1 MTLSSLSFDPQTQ
14 CFHCGQ
20 PLPPQRDYPIVFQ
33 DQQYDCCC
41 TGCHAIAQ
49 AVLASGLTEYYLH
62 RTAFPQKGETALPD
76 EIKQLALYDN
86 DNIQH
91 GFVTAVGEHVRE
103 AMLILE
109 GINCAACIWLNEKHL
124 HQLDGILDVQV
135 NYATH
140 RARIKWD
147 ARVLK
152 LSQIL
157 SEIQR
162 LGYKAHP
169 YNAQGYADRRKKQR
183 SKEIKRI
190 AIAGLSAAQVMMF
203 AVALYAG
210 AHYGMEESTLLL
222 FRYFSLVLTVPVMVY
237 AAIPFYKGAWSALR
251 TRRLN
256 MDVPVVL
263 GVISAF
269 IGSLW
274 VTFKNDM
281 ALPVYYDSVTMFIL
295 FLLSTRFL
303 ERGAQERSVEAAE
316 NLLKLAPAMAN
327 RVLENGTIQPIAVA
341 DLEKDHL
348 ILVKAGEV
356 IAADSRI
363 EQGESQVDEAL
374 LTGESRPVPK
384 RKGDSVITGSLN
396 LESPLWLRVEAT
408 GEQTV
413 LAGIVRL
420 LDKAQAEKPKLAQIA
435 DRIAGHFTLIL
446 LCITLGAGIAWWFIN
461 PHRVFDIVLA
471 ILVVTCPCA
480 LSLAAPAAFAA
491 AMSRLLQ
498 EGILITRGHALETL
512 ATIQHFLFDKT
523 GTLTH
528 GKPEITAI
536 RCFDPAYSEQTCL
549 QLAASLERASEHPLA
564 QCFLKRVPADQ
575 LYPVEDLQNYPGK
588 GLVGTIQHV
597 QYQLGQ
603 FVPSDDPVLAHQ
615 QDFDPESTH
624 VWLRTDKTTLAVF
637 ALTDTIREEAATLI
651 QRLHQN
657 GYHTSMLSGDHQ
669 RAAER
674 VGQALSIQAIH
685 AGLKPDD
692 KLAHLKALQATGQ
705 VVAMV
710 GDGINDAPVL
720 AGANVSIAMGQG
732 TQVARASSD
741 IILLKEHLT
750 DIVQAV
756 QISQE
761 TMRIVKQNFIWSL
774 VYNAVAIPIAVLGYL
789 PPWLA
794 SLGMSFSS
802 LIVVLNAMRL
812 KQKESNSPE

>member
-1 MTLSSLSFDPQTQ
+1 MTLSSLPFDAQTQ

-20 PLPPQRDYPIVFQ
+20 PLPTDPHYPIEFQ
-33 DQQYDCCC
+33 GQSYQCCC

-49 AVLASGLTEYYLH
+49 AVLENGLTEYYVH
-62 RTAFPQKGETALPD
+62 RTAFPQKGEAALPE

-86 DNIQH
+86 DNIQQ
-91 GFVTAVGEHVRE
+91 GFVTALGEHERE

-124 HQLDGILDVQV
+124 HQLKGILDVQV

-140 RARIKWD
+140 RARVKWD
-147 ARVLK
+147 DRLLK
-152 LSQIL
+152 LSEIL
-157 SEIQR
+157 SEIQL

-169 YNAQGYADRRKKQR
+169 YNAQSYADRRKKQR

-203 AVALYAG
+203 AVGLYAG

-222 FRYFSLVLTVPVMVY
+222 FRYFSLILTLPVMIY

-251 TRRLN
+251 TGRLN
-256 MDVPVVL
+256 MDAPVVL
-263 GVISAF
+263 GVLGAF
-269 IGSLW
+269 LGSLW

-281 ALPVYYDSVTMFIL
+281 SLPVYYDSVTMFVL

-327 RVLENGTIQPIAVA
+327 EVLENGEIRPIAVA
-341 DLEKDHL
+341 HLKKDQI
-348 ILVKAGEV
+348 ILVKAGEI
-356 IAADSRI
+356 IAADSLVT
-363 EQGESQVDEAL
+363 QGESQVDEAL

-384 RKGDSVITGSLN
+384 KNGDRVITGSVN

-420 LDKAQAEKPKLAQIA
+420 LDKAQAEKPQLAQIA
-435 DRIAGHFTLIL
+435 DRIAGHFTWL
-446 LCITLGAGIAWWFIN
+446 LLLITLGAGIAWWFIDR
-461 PHRVFDIVLA
+461 HRVFEIVLA

-491 AMSRLLQ
+491 SMSRLLQ

-512 ATIQHFLFDKT
+512 AKVRHFLFDKT
-523 GTLTH
+523 GTLTY

-536 RCFDPAYSEQTCL
+536 RLFDHDNYTEQSCL
-549 QLAASLERASEHPLA
+549 IIAASLELASEHPLA
-564 QCFLKRVPADQ
+564 HSFLKRVPATT
-575 LYPVEDLQNYPGK
+575 LLTVSHVQNYPGK
-588 GLVGTIQHV
+588 GLVGEINQCT
-597 QYQLGQ
+597 YQLGQ
-603 FVPSDDPVLAHQ
+603 FVPENDPVLMQCH
-615 QDFDPESTH
+615 DFDPESTR
-624 VWLRTDKTTLAVF
+624 VWLRCAEKTIAVF
-637 ALTDTIREEAATLI
+637 ALSDTLRADASTLVQGLQKI
-651 QRLHQN
+651 H
-657 GYHTSMLSGDHQ
+657 YETTILSGDHQ

-674 VGQALSIQAIH
+674 IAHSLKIENVYAH
-685 AGLKPDD
+685 LKPEE
-692 KLAHLKALQATGQ
+692 KLAHLNTLQAQGQ
-705 VVAMV
+705 IVAMI

-720 AGANVSIAMGQG
+720 AGANVSIAMGHG

-741 IILLKEHLT
+741 IILLKEHLV
-750 DIVQAV
+750 DILKAIE
-756 QISQE
+756 ISQE
-761 TMRIVKQNFIWSL
+761 TMLIVKQNFIWAL
-774 VYNAVAIPIAVLGYL
+774 VYNFVAIPVAVMGYL

-812 KQKESNSPE
+812 KQKASSS